1 MFNSLSNRAKNI
13 KPSAIRR
20 FFAVPDDVIS
30 LGIGEPDFDS
40 PECVQTAAIDALSSG
55 KTHYTANSGLMELRQ
70 AVSDDLYARYN
81 VRYDPNTEIIMTV
94 GCSEALFLAL
104 AALIDP
110 GDEVVVI
117 TPCFVSYQAAVQLAS
132 GISVEVACKFENDF
146 DLDIEA
152 VAAAITPKTKAILLG
167 FPCNPTGA
175 VASRQKLQELTDL
188 AVKHNLALVTD
199 ELYDQL
205 VYGVEHVCV
214 PGLEGSFERT
224 ILVGGFSKNFA
235 MTGFRIGFLAAPA
248 PIMDGAYKIH
258 QYLIMSAPTI
268 AQYGAL
274 AAIQHG
280 QDDVIRMRTEY
291 DRRRH
296 LVVDGL
302 RSIGLDTVEPKGAFY
317 VFPKISETG
326 LSSEEFA
333 VKLLE
338 QKKVALIP
346 GNGFGKGGEGFVRI
360 SYATAYEKIE
370 QALDRIDDFVK
381 KL

>member
-1 MFNSLSNRAKNI
+1 MFNNLSNRAKNI

-20 FFAVPDDVIS
+20 FFAVPSDVIS

-40 PECVQTAAIDALSSG
+40 PDCVLQASMEALRTG
-55 KTHYTANSGLMELRQ
+55 KTHYTANSGLPELRQ
-70 AVSDDLYARYN
+70 AISDDLFARYN
-81 VRYDPNTEIIMTV
+81 VRYDPNTEIILTV

-104 AALIDP
+104 ASLIDP
-110 GDEVVVI
+110 GDEVVVV
-117 TPCFVSYQAAVQLAS
+117 TPCFVSYQAAVLLAS
-132 GISVEVACKFENDF
+132 GVSVEVACKFENEF
-146 DLDIEA
+146 DLDIDA
-152 VAAAITPKTKAILLG
+152 VEAAITPKTKAILIG

-175 VASRQKLQELTDL
+175 VASREKLQELIDL
-188 AVKHNLALVTD
+188 AVRYNLAIVTD

-214 PGLEGSFERT
+214 PSLKGSFDRSV
-224 ILVGGFSKNFA
+224 LVGGFSKNFA
-235 MTGFRIGFLAAPA
+235 MTGFRIGYLAAPA
-248 PIMDGAYKIH
+248 VIMDGAYKIH

-274 AAIQHG
+274 AAINDG
-280 QDDVIRMRTEY
+280 QSDVVRMRTEY

-317 VFPKISETG
+317 VFPRISGTG
-326 LSSEEFA
+326 LTSEMFA
-333 VKLLE
+333 TQLLE
-338 QKKVALIP
+338 KKKVALIP
-346 GNGFGKGGEGFVRI
+346 GSGFGKGGEGFVRI

-370 QALDRIDDFVK
+370 KALEMINDFVK
-381 KL
+381 SL